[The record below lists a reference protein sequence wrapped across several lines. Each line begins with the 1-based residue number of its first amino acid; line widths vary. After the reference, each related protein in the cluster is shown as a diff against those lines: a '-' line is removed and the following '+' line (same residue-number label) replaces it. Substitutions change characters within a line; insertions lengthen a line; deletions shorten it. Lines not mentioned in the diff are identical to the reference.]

1 MISLKRLIMN
11 PKSPDKA
18 LQQAYSEAESAL
30 ARIAHVNRLSRDIM
44 DIKYYDVDF
53 GASSSITL
61 RISSKKGII
70 HLENMDPNTDELFLY
85 LDNPEITY
93 DREKFYVQLTGYAT
107 GTAIPIVTG
116 AGFAPSQF
124 LTRIYDAKATG
135 TPNWGVLYMYYEIVK
150 ID

>member
-1 MISLKRLIMN
+1 MISLKRLIMT
-11 PKSPDKA
+11 PSSPDKA
-18 LQQAYSEAESAL
+18 IKQAYFESEGAL

-53 GASSSITL
+53 QNTQTQTL
-61 RISSKKGII
+61 RIFSKKGII
-70 HLENMDPNTDELFLY
+70 HIENPDPNVDELFLY
-85 LDNPEITY
+85 LENEEITY
-93 DREKFYVQLTGYAT
+93 DREKFYIQLTGYAT
-107 GTAIPIVTG
+107 GTAIPIVSG
-116 AGFAPSQF
+116 AGFAPTQF

>member
-18 LQQAYSEAESAL
+18 LQQAYTESESAL

-53 GASSSITL
+53 QTGQSATL
-61 RISSKKGII
+61 RIFSKKGII

-85 LDNPEITY
+85 LENSEITD
-93 DREKFYVQLTGYAT
+93 DRTKFYIQLTGYAT
-107 GTAIPIVTG
+107 GNAIPIASG
-116 AGFAPSQF
+116 AGFAPTQF
-124 LTRIYDAKATG
+124 LTKVYDAKATG
-135 TPNWGVLYMYYEIVK
+135 TPDWGILYMYYEIVK